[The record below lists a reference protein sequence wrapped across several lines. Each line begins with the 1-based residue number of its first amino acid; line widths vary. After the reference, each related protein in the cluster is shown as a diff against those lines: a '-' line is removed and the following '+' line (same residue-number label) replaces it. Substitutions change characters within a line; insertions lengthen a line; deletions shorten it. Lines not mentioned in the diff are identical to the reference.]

1 MSVFEN
7 QVIVK
12 NKFLPLL
19 LVEGYL
25 IITFIILFFGPVK
38 FKIHSPYLF
47 FVLFLLYHLFFI
59 FGYLVAV
66 NRNKVSN
73 FRYTQ
78 FSKRYFFVLFLFG
91 FLGLLISYKN
101 AMNNSSIIP
110 YNFFSNLFRGLL
122 EPAQVYIDRMSDTE
136 YDGAGSSRILN
147 VLFIFFAFCKFLFL
161 FYFIWFWKNLNF
173 VFKAI
178 SICYS
183 ILYISPGISSGVN
196 SVLFWFILFS
206 FTSIIIY
213 YFVFNRVKLFRL
225 LRVLSILFLIPIF
238 SFGNI
243 MSQRGGSFDYFINS
257 STLGDISVSVD
268 DIDTNSSIIE
278 YFNYSLVWMNF
289 YVTQGYYGFSLILDK
304 EFRWTY
310 GFGNSA
316 FLQRQLYLLT
326 GIDVS
331 PDTYQ
336 RRNDHVWGEYSMWHS
351 FYGQIANDFSPYGI
365 IILMFFIGWYFGK
378 VWMSILLH
386 NSFYGAA
393 LMPIFAIMFIFFPA
407 NNQVF
412 GYIDSISYFFFISL
426 FWFFENYKIKL

>member
-1 MSVFEN
+1 
-7 QVIVK
+7 
-12 NKFLPLL
+12 
-19 LVEGYL
+19 
-25 IITFIILFFGPVK
+25 
-38 FKIHSPYLF
+38 
-47 FVLFLLYHLFFI
+47 
-59 FGYLVAV
+59 
-66 NRNKVSN
+66 
-73 FRYTQ
+73 
-78 FSKRYFFVLFLFG
+78 
-91 FLGLLISYKN
+91 
-101 AMNNSSIIP
+101 
-110 YNFFSNLFRGLL
+110 
-122 EPAQVYIDRMSDTE
+122 
-136 YDGAGSSRILN
+136 
-147 VLFIFFAFCKFLFL
+147 
-161 FYFIWFWKNLNF
+161 
-173 VFKAI
+173 
-178 SICYS
+178 
-183 ILYISPGISSGVN
+183 
-196 SVLFWFILFS
+196 
-206 FTSIIIY
+206 
-213 YFVFNRVKLFRL
+213 
-225 LRVLSILFLIPIF
+225 
-238 SFGNI
+238 

-268 DIDTNSSIIE
+268 DIDTNSSIVE

-304 EFRWTY
+304 EFKWTY

-316 FLQRQLYLLT
+316 FLQRQLYLVT